1 MDATRRAALLVGMA
15 CALAYLILAVLA
27 FQQHFFDLDH
37 ATVALM
43 TTLREPRVKSLMEV
57 VTGLGSGWALLPF
70 SLVTFLW
77 LRHRGRPIA
86 KFVPPMVL
94 GAYVVF
100 ALSKWIVGRP
110 RPRMSAYGFPSAHTF
125 GSVVFFGGLIY
136 LLWTSEIGRVS
147 RWTGTIA
154 LVLLIAGIAFSRLY
168 LRSHW
173 LSDVVGGLAGG
184 AAYLVFFLLA
194 VDRRP
199 NPVAEPATTS
209 AP

>member
-1 MDATRRAALLVGMA
+1 M
-15 CALAYLILAVLA
+15 LA
-27 FQQHFFDLDH
+27 FSQHFFDLDH

-43 TTLREPRVKSLMEV
+43 TSLRGPRLKFLMEV
-57 VTGLGSGWALLPF
+57 LTGFGSGWALIPL
-70 SLVTFLW
+70 SLATFLL
-77 LRHRGRPIA
+77 LRHRGHPIA
-86 KFVPPMVL
+86 KFVPLMVL

-110 RPRMSAYGFPSAHTF
+110 RPRMSGYGFPSAHTF

-136 LLWTSEIGRVS
+136 LLWTSDLARLA
-147 RWTGTIA
+147 RWAGTVL
-154 LVLLIAGIAFSRLY
+154 LVLLIVGIAVSRLY

-173 LSDVVGGLAGG
+173 LSDVAGGLAGG

-199 NPVAEPATTS
+199 NPQVERATTS